1 MVGARVNGKLV
12 PIETVL
18 HNGDRVEIIT
28 SQNSKGPS
36 RDWLKVVKS
45 TQAKNRINRW
55 FRMEKKE
62 DNILRGH
69 ELLAGYIKNK
79 GYNPSDVVKPDYQK
93 KIMQKYGFQDWDSVL
108 AAIGHGGLKEGQV
121 FNKLVECYEKDRKAS
136 MTDAEVIAGV
146 DAPGENAA
154 VKQASKKGG
163 ITVRGIHD
171 VAVHFSHC
179 CSPIPGDEIVG
190 FVTRGRGITIHRTDC
205 INIMNLP
212 ESERER
218 LIEAEW
224 APDSA
229 SDERYPVGISV
240 YANNR
245 VGLLVDLSKILT
257 SLGIIISA
265 PIVRR
270 SRKDDTA
277 TVDMT
282 FSVRSK
288 SELLELAA
296 KVKQVPSVID
306 VERAKG

>member
-1 MVGARVNGKLV
+1 
-12 PIETVL
+12 
-18 HNGDRVEIIT
+18 
-28 SQNSKGPS
+28 
-36 RDWLKVVKS
+36 
-45 TQAKNRINRW
+45 
-55 FRMEKKE
+55 
-62 DNILRGH
+62 
-69 ELLAGYIKNK
+69 
-79 GYNPSDVVKPDYQK
+79 
-93 KIMQKYGFQDWDSVL
+93 
-108 AAIGHGGLKEGQV
+108 
-121 FNKLVECYEKDRKAS
+121 

-257 SLGIIISA
+257 ERGISISA
-265 PIVRR
+265 LNVRT

>member
-1 MVGARVNGKLV
+1 MT
-12 PIETVL
+12 IDY
-18 HNGDRVEIIT
+18 HIQNGDRVEIIT

-62 DNILRGH
+62 DNILKGH
-69 ELLAGYIKNK
+69 ELLAGYLKNK
-79 GYNPSDVVKPDYQK
+79 GYDAAEVMKPAYQK
-93 KIMQKYGFQDWDSVL
+93 KVMQKYGFQDWDSVL
-108 AAIGHGGLKEGQV
+108 AAIGHGGLKERQV
-121 FNKLVECYEKDRKAS
+121 LNKLLECYEADHEAH
-136 MTDAEVIAGV
+136 MTDEDVLAEVSAQ
-146 DAPGENAA
+146 DDKNSGEPE
-154 VKQASKKGG
+154 KRKGG

-171 VAVHFSHC
+171 VAVHFSKC

-224 APDSA
+224 APDSE
-229 SDERYPVGISV
+229 SDEEYPVGITV
-240 YANNR
+240 YANDR
-245 VGLLVDLSKILT
+245 AGLLVDLSKIFT
-257 SLGIIISA
+257 ERNISILG
-265 PIVRR
+265 VN
-270 SRKDDTA
+270 SRTNRQGVA
-277 TVDMT
+277 TIDMT
-282 FSVRSK
+282 FNVKSK
-288 SELLELAA
+288 QALTDLVA
-296 KVKQVPSVID
+296 KIRQVPNVVD